1 MEVDKLLPE
10 VENVLREAGA
20 KMLSM
25 VRPKVYTKEGHAN
38 YVTEGDLAIQT
49 LVMERL
55 ARILP
60 GSLFYA
66 EEKEENTLTDE
77 PTWIIDPIDGTAN
90 FIRGCEHSCISAALA
105 QNRETVMGLIY
116 NPYRHTMYTAIK
128 GQGAW
133 RDGERITVSS
143 CPFDRALVRFGSSP
157 YQPRLAHA
165 TVAALEEFLHSCGDV
180 RRLGSAA
187 LDLCAI
193 AEGSNDIFFEYRLS
207 PWDYA
212 AGMLLVT
219 EAGGICTSTDGSP
232 LEISHPMGV
241 LAASP
246 ACYEGALAICRKHLE
261 DVE

>member
-1 MEVDKLLPE
+1 MEIEKLLPE
-10 VENVLREAGA
+10 VEKILREAGT

-25 VRPKVYTKEGHAN
+25 VRPRVYTKEGHAN
-38 YVTEGDLAIQT
+38 YVTEGDLAVQT

-55 ARILP
+55 ARVLP

-66 EEKEENTLTDE
+66 EEKEENTLTDA
-77 PTWIIDPIDGTAN
+77 PTWIIDPIDGTTN
-90 FIRGCEHSCISAALA
+90 FMRGCEHSCISVALA
-105 QNRETVMGLIY
+105 WNRETVMGLIF
-116 NPYRHTMYTAIK
+116 NPYRDTMYTAIK

-133 RDGERITVSS
+133 RNGEKMTVSS
-143 CPFDRALVRFGSSP
+143 YPFNQALVRFGSSP
-157 YQPRLAHA
+157 YYPQLAHA
-165 TVAALEEFLHSCGDV
+165 TMTALEEFLHSCGDV
-180 RRLGSAA
+180 RRLASAA

-193 AEGSNDIFFEYRLS
+193 AEGSNDIFFEYILS

-246 ACYEGALAICRKHLE
+246 ACYKGALAVCRKHLE
-261 DVE
+261 DME